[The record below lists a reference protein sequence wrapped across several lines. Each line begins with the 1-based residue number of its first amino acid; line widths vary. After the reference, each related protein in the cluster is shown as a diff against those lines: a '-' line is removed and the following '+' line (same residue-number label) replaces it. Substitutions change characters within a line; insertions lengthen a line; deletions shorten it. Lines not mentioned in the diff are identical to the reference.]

1 MAKTKLAVT
10 IDSRLLDELD
20 ELVDSGVFAN
30 RSQAMESA
38 VADKLQRLRRTR
50 LARESAKLN
59 PADERALA
67 DERMVGEVEWPEY

>member
-20 ELVDSGVFAN
+20 ELVGSGVFAN